1 MLAAITLT
9 VGSVHAA
16 RLLHQALLRNKMHS
30 PQSFFDTTPSGRI
43 LNRFSKDVYV
53 IDEVLAPTILMLM
66 NSFYSS
72 LATLVVIVASTP
84 LFTVVA
90 LPLAVFCVLMQVGRQ
105 RVGVALL
112 WAGFWC
118 GRCSL

>member
-16 RLLHQALLRNKMHS
+16 RTFHRALLHNKMRS

-43 LNRFSKDVYV
+43 LNRFSKDVCV
-53 IDEVLAPTILMLM
+53 IDEVLAPTILRLL
-66 NSFYSS
+66 NSFYNS

-84 LFTVVA
+84 LFTVVT
-90 LPLAVFCVLMQVGRQ
+90 LPLAVFYVLMQV
-105 RVGVALL
+105 
-112 WAGFWC
+112 C
-118 GRCSL
+118 G